1 MRLMK
6 NAVVA
11 DYLKS
16 MELMTRVLIETNN
29 SNQSTNIILNLCW
42 YLHPASL
49 LRQVHEK
56 IYFQ

>member
-16 MELMTRVLIETNN
+16 MELITRVLIETNN
-29 SNQSTNIILNLCW
+29 SNQSTDIVLNLCW
-42 YLHPASL
+42 YLHPAL
-49 LRQVHEK
+49 LLSQVHEK